1 MDSSIVFTPQ
11 DIINVALA
19 LCGAIIT
26 ISGAGTIII
35 RAIAKAREPN
45 KVQDERLAKLEED
58 VRNIRHEVN
67 TNARENIHQLKLYE
81 DRVSEIELAQK
92 EINMIMLASQKAIIS
107 HALDGNNKDA
117 LRNSEKQIDTY
128 LIDKAS

>member
-1 MDSSIVFTPQ
+1 MDSPIVITPQ
-11 DIINVALA
+11 DIINVVLA

-45 KVQDERLAKLEED
+45 KMQDERLDKLEA
-58 VRNIRHEVN
+58 N
-67 TNARENIHQLKLYE
+67 LKDLKERLKDDAHNLYLE
-81 DRVSEIELAQK
+81 EKRVEEIEQSQK
-92 EINMIMLASQKAIIS
+92 ETNRIIIKS
-107 HALDGNNKDA
+107 LQALTKHALDGNNTDA
-117 LRNSEKQIDTY
+117 LREAERSLDGY

>member
-1 MDSSIVFTPQ
+1 MDSPIVITPQ
-11 DIINVALA
+11 DIINVVLA

-26 ISGAGTIII
+26 VSGAGTIII

-92 EINMIMLASQKAIIS
+92 EINMIMLGSTRWFSK
-107 HALDGNNKDA
+107 
-117 LRNSEKQIDTY
+117 NS
-128 LIDKAS
+128 